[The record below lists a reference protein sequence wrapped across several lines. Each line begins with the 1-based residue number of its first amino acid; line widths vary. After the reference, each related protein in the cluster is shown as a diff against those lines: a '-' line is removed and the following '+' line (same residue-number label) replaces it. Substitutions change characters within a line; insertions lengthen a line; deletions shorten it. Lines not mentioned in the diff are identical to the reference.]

1 MVMLRGS
8 LVGIAV
14 GLLASIA
21 IAYLTLGRG
30 VPQATAEEPAQADFF
45 VKVIRFTLPTP
56 VTIGELALGSVFLN
70 LGTTGLLRRWMAV

>member
-1 MVMLRGS
+1 MLRGS

-14 GLLASIA
+14 GLLASVV

-45 VKVIRFTLPTP
+45 VEVIRFTLPTP
-56 VTIGELALGSVFLN
+56 VTIGELALGSVFLKS
-70 LGTTGLLRRWMAV
+70 GITGQLHRWMAV